1 MYYRRKLLLGIL
13 EEFGGVLSHTKLQKI
28 LLLVTQKQTEK
39 SFDFVPYKYG
49 NFSFQANQD
58 LLTLCK
64 KKIVIEEAKTRG
76 SDWII
81 NSDEAFF
88 PTLKKEDQ
96 AAIKQVKKEVTELN
110 QKELV
115 KYTYIK
121 YPYFAI
127 KSQIAEELLTDKEL
141 EKVNVQK
148 RSFDKPA
155 FFTIGYEGIS
165 LETYLNKL
173 IINDVKLLCDV
184 RKNPLSMKY
193 GFSKNQLRR
202 ACESVGIE
210 YLHIPQLG
218 IDSKKRTDLKTIN
231 DYYKLFDEYEKTTLV
246 DNNIQLE
253 EIYKLTLKYKRI
265 AITCFEKDPC
275 MCHRSRVANALKQLP
290 KWDIDQKNL

>member
-13 EEFGGVLSHTKLQKI
+13 EEFDGVLSHTKLQKI
-28 LLLVTQKQTEK
+28 LLLVTRKQAKK
-39 SFDFVPYKYG
+39 SYDFVPYKYG
-49 NFSFQANQD
+49 SFSFQANQD
-58 LLTLCK
+58 LSTLSK
-64 KKIVIEEAKTRG
+64 KEVVIDKTNTFG
-76 SDWII
+76 SDWIN
-81 NSDEAFF
+81 NSVESFF

-96 AAIKQVKKEVTELN
+96 AAIKQTKEEVAGLN

-127 KSQIAEELLTDKEL
+127 KSQIADELLTDKEL
-141 EKVNVQK
+141 EKVNAQK
-148 RSFDKPA
+148 RSFDNPA

-184 RKNPLSMKY
+184 RKNPLSMKF
-193 GFSKNQLRR
+193 GFSKSQLKR

-218 IDSKKRTDLKTIN
+218 IDSEKRVDLKTIN
-231 DYYKLFDEYEKTTLV
+231 DFNKLFDEYEKTTLV
-246 DNNIQLE
+246 NNRVKLE
-253 EIYKLTLKYKRI
+253 EIYNLTGKYKRI
-265 AITCFEKDPC
+265 AITCFEKEPC

-290 KWDIDQKNL
+290 NWTIDQKNL

>member
-13 EEFGGVLSHTKLQKI
+13 EEFDGALSHTKLQKV
-28 LLLVTQKQTEK
+28 LLLVTRKQSEK

-49 NFSFQANQD
+49 SFSFQANQD
-58 LLTLCK
+58 LSTLSK
-64 KKIVIEEAKTRG
+64 KEIVIDKVKTRG
-76 SDWII
+76 SDWIV

-96 AAIKQVKKEVTELN
+96 AAIKQTKKEVAKFN
-110 QKELV
+110 QQELV

-127 KSQIAEELLTDKEL
+127 KSQIAEELLTETEF
-141 EKVNVQK
+141 EKVNAQK
-148 RSFDKPA
+148 RRFDNPA

-193 GFSKNQLRR
+193 GFSKNQLKR

-210 YLHIPQLG
+210 YIHIPQLG
-218 IDSKKRTDLKTIN
+218 IDSEKRTDLKTIN
-231 DYYKLFDEYEKTTLV
+231 DYNKLFDEYEKTTLV
-246 DNNIQLE
+246 ENSVQLE
-253 EIYKLTLKYKRI
+253 EIYKLTEKYKRV
-265 AITCFEKDPC
+265 AITCFEKEPC
-275 MCHRSRVANALKQLP
+275 MCHRSKVANALKKLP
-290 KWDIDQKNL
+290 SWDIDQKNL

>member
-13 EEFGGVLSHTKLQKI
+13 EEFDGVLSHTKLQKV
-28 LLLVTQKQTEK
+28 LLLVTRKQSEK

-49 NFSFQANQD
+49 SFSFQANQD
-58 LLTLCK
+58 LSTLSK
-64 KKIVIEEAKTRG
+64 KEIIIDKVKTRG

-96 AAIKQVKKEVTELN
+96 AAIKQTKKEVAKFN
-110 QKELV
+110 QQELV

-127 KSQIAEELLTDKEL
+127 KSQIAEELLTDKEF
-141 EKVNVQK
+141 EKVNAQK

-193 GFSKNQLRR
+193 GFSKNQLKK

-218 IDSKKRTDLKTIN
+218 IDSEKRTDLKTIN
-231 DYYKLFDEYEKTTLV
+231 DYNKLFDEYEKTTLV
-246 DNNIQLE
+246 ENSVHLE
-253 EIYKLTLKYKRI
+253 EIYKLTEKYKRI
-265 AITCFEKDPC
+265 AITCFEKEPC
-275 MCHRSRVANALKQLP
+275 MCHRSKVASALKQLP
-290 KWDIDQKNL
+290 RWDIDQKNL